1 MKKITL
7 KSKLAGG
14 ICLAAVLASS
24 TAFAH
29 DIAGTLTNGLLSG
42 AGNGAVDSYRVSC
55 FQDATAPSQLPTDHL
70 YLQVRD
76 DSLAGGAVTAIA
88 TIYNNTLG
96 YSQSVST
103 TDLIAGDGVASTVRV
118 LKVLPAAQNP
128 TFEIFVHHTAA
139 ALDNYLLTA
148 HCEDVNNVHTG
159 TVDPIQPLQNQ

>member
-1 MKKITL
+1 MKKLTV
-7 KSKLAGG
+7 KTTLAGG
-14 ICLAAVLASS
+14 VCLAAVLASS
-24 TAFAH
+24 AALAH

-42 AGNGAVDSYRVSC
+42 TGFGAVDSFRVSC

-76 DSLAGGAVTAIA
+76 DTTAGGAVTAIA
-88 TIYNNTLG
+88 TTYSNTLG
-96 YSQSVST
+96 YSRSVST

-148 HCEDVNNVHTG
+148 HCEDVNNAHTG
-159 TVDPIQPLQNQ
+159 TVDPISPLQSQ